1 MNLVPSTAAPFNL
14 SLFNS
19 ILSSSAR
26 REDESED
33 DDTEENEQ
41 RKWRRIEGHRM
52 GREAKAK
59 CDGSVSDE
67 ENDETSPQVTSEQ
80 HRDGAVHAQHQQQPQ
95 QHMDLPAIAM
105 QLLQQAM
112 FRNEG
117 IHHQQQQHQQQ
128 KDNEKFSA
136 VPLSSLS
143 VHSDDRS
150 SQQRPSNAVKPN
162 KSGAQSS
169 SAGGSR
175 RAASKGLISAA
186 ATAALMAPSPL
197 GALPAIPG
205 ALAVAA
211 SPAAQLFREDDW
223 SWHRNPAAAIRSGGT
238 NKQTPVWKYF
248 VYNKTENLS
257 RCIVSTCTYQLKG
270 PHTSTLACH
279 LKKHA
284 AEYAEF
290 QRLKS
295 DYTRERMVNGQPS
308 SSSSAGGEHPSSA
321 RSTPSVGYPSGGLLP
336 NGTAVGGDRRSPKSR
351 IFGGR
356 FANCAA
362 FGDEQSVQRNLL
374 PRGLQTSNGGNGI
387 FGRQQQQHFHPLGGH
402 APPHHFA
409 QPPFQHFLIAAAA
422 MAGHNGMQQQ
432 QFTSPPPQ
440 SDYTLFPQM
449 GTSAPIKSDHLEM
462 NQTMNGFNQLSQC
475 HSHHQLKSDQDIAE
489 GDGKGGT
496 CGGGTGANLLD
507 ILNLLSKRAEAAAS
521 KEQERRAEDE
531 GKSEGRKRKST
542 KRKCAVKKDSDR
554 QSEQR
559 TLREDGQSEQRALRE
574 DRQSEQRA
582 LREDRQSEQRALRED
597 GRKRERLVD
606 GIEEDEE
613 EGTEESQTLSL
624 LAHSVE
630 HILKEEQEQEE
641 ELEKKRTKTE
651 HEEQKMNQLEEMEV
665 EDELSAGANEEEETL
680 GPRLSSMDRLT
691 LFLGTA
697 FSPTVLRHLM
707 EENPFLRQFCSSMG
721 CDNVLTLERVDELL
735 NTQLTLMNN
744 QIRQRLGRTRTS
756 ALLVDI
762 RCERCWR
769 FRKNSDELD
778 QTEENCQCPTGNQSN
793 LLCTVTLHH
802 KKAENPPILLAMRRI
817 VEEKVEEEKQSEEN
831 GRERDG
837 VEEVGKGLA
846 TLVEQVLS
854 MYFSD
859 LPSSRPSLVLVHP
872 PSFRPLPSSICSI
885 PCLPAILPQCLQKRL
900 LAVLSKNSEI
910 RQMSA
915 ILAEKISNAD
925 KTDRAQL
932 ETSAGNLLLLPSTS
946 SDGPAEASDALFVC
960 AKIMLQHRKIAENG
974 SEWESLREL
983 CRLHDIITTNSQWL
997 HFEEVEEALSAIRKE
1012 RFVSLDGSAQRIAAE
1027 LSKASDALKVMQHC
1041 GLINCVPRASIG
1053 PNSIFASII
1062 EIDAHWT
1069 ERNALILFNGNRRT
1083 NE

>member
-1 MNLVPSTAAPFNL
+1 MEQYMHNTNSSRNSTWTYQQSQCNCCSKRCSETKAFN
-14 SLFNS
+14 NS
-19 ILSSSAR
+19 NSNSSS
-26 REDESED
+26 S
-33 DDTEENEQ
+33 
-41 RKWRRIEGHRM
+41 K
-52 GREAKAK
+52 
-59 CDGSVSDE
+59 
-67 ENDETSPQVTSEQ
+67 
-80 HRDGAVHAQHQQQPQ
+80 
-95 QHMDLPAIAM
+95 
-105 QLLQQAM
+105 
-112 FRNEG
+112 
-117 IHHQQQQHQQQ
+117 
-128 KDNEKFSA
+128 KDNEKFCA
-136 VPLSSLS
+136 VPLSSPS

-150 SQQRPSNAVKPN
+150 SQQRSSNAVKFN

-169 SAGGSR
+169 SAGGGR

-308 SSSSAGGEHPSSA
+308 SSSSAGGELPSSA
-321 RSTPSVGYPSGGLLP
+321 RSTPSAGYSSGGLLP
-336 NGTAVGGDRRSPKSR
+336 NGTTVGGDRRSPKSR
-351 IFGGR
+351 SQSVQSDAFPPQGKKSSNASSPVPPVFGGR
-356 FANCAA
+356 FENCAA

-387 FGRQQQQHFHPLGGH
+387 FGRQQQHFHPLGGH

-409 QPPFQHFLIAAAA
+409 PPPFQHFLIAAAA

-432 QFTSPPPQ
+432 QQFTSPPPQ

-449 GTSAPIKSDHLEM
+449 GTQSAPIKSDHLEM
-462 NQTMNGFNQLSQC
+462 NPTMNGFNQLSQC

-521 KEQERRAEDE
+521 KDRERRAEDE
-531 GKSEGRKRKST
+531 RKSEGRKRKST
-542 KRKCAVKKDSDR
+542 KRKYAVKKDSDG
-554 QSEQR
+554 QSEQSA
-559 TLREDGQSEQRALRE
+559 LREDGQSEQRALRE
-574 DRQSEQRA
+574 DGQSE
-582 LREDRQSEQRALRED
+582 ERALRED

-641 ELEKKRTKTE
+641 EELEKKRTKTE

-680 GPRLSSMDRLT
+680 SPRLNSMDRLA

-744 QIRQRLGRTRTS
+744 QIRQRLGRARTS
-756 ALLVDI
+756 VLLVDI

-769 FRKNSDELD
+769 FRKNSEELD
-778 QTEENCQCPTGNQSN
+778 QTDENCQCPTGNQSN

-817 VEEKVEEEKQSEEN
+817 GEEEVEEEKQSEEN
-831 GRERDG
+831 GRERDRM
-837 VEEVGKGLA
+837 EEAGKGLA

-925 KTDRAQL
+925 KTAGAQL

-946 SDGPAEASDALFVC
+946 SDGPEAPEASDALFVC
-960 AKIMLQHRKIAENG
+960 AKIMLQHRKITTENG
-974 SEWESLREL
+974 SEWEPLREL
-983 CRLHDIITTNSQWL
+983 GRLHDIITTKSRWL
-997 HFEEVEEALSAIRKE
+997 RFEEVEEALSAIRKE

-1027 LSKASDALKVMQHC
+1027 LSKAADALKVLQHC

-1069 ERNALILFNGNRRT
+1069 ERSALILFNGSRRT